1 MRLLLARLLSPF
13 RWRSP
18 KATARML
25 MAFARAERSSF
36 FDMMEAANATP
47 ELERRAQYLRHA
59 VDENRHAQ
67 MFSLRA
73 LELDPS
79 LAFDDSLARADFEHL
94 FTRLGEAR
102 FLAFVH
108 LGEKRG
114 RAQMRLFRDEL
125 ARFEGTA
132 RADTK
137 TKALLDAVMV
147 DEAVHESYTKALLST
162 LGHESKELGGAR
174 FWELRRGWLRLGA
187 ASSGFVFKVVM
198 WALYVALAPLA
209 LLERWRNRS
218 VTGWLA
224 P

>member
-1 MRLLLARLLSPF
+1 MRLVFARLLKPF

-18 KATARML
+18 RATARML
-25 MAFARAERSSF
+25 MAFARAERSSY
-36 FDMMEAANATP
+36 FDMMEASNTTP
-47 ELERRAQYLRHA
+47 DLARRAAYLRHA

-73 LELDPS
+73 LELDPT

-108 LGEKRG
+108 LGEKRAC
-114 RAQMRLFRDEL
+114 AQMVMFRDEL
-125 ARFEGTA
+125 ASFEGTP

-147 DEAVHESYTKALLST
+147 DENHHEAYTKEFLSM
-162 LGHESKELGGAR
+162 LAPAEMELRAAR

-187 ASSGFVFKVVM
+187 TSSGLLFTLTM
-198 WALYVALAPLA
+198 GLLYVMLAPLA
-209 LLERWRNRS
+209 LMEQLKGRRRE
-218 VTGWLA
+218 GWL
-224 P
+224 